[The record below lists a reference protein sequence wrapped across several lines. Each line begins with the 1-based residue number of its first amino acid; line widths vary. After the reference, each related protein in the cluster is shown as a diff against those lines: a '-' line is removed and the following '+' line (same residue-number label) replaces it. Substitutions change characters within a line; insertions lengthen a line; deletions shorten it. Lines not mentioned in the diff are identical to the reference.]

1 MGLIAVAK
9 VLLKGNQFFLSKK
22 KKPSNWVKSMYLQ
35 TVDGLFSIFTGGD
48 SHLWSAESDLFTL
61 YNSSH
66 QEEYFSL
73 QFCTQSGLFES
84 SLWSIVAWLR
94 ITICQSKKHSIY
106 ILHFFVSLF
115 HGRAEQSFHLFLSVV
130 NTAA

>member
-1 MGLIAVAK
+1 
-9 VLLKGNQFFLSKK
+9 
-22 KKPSNWVKSMYLQ
+22 MYLQ

-94 ITICQSKKHSIY
+94 ITSVSQKTFNLSFA
-106 ILHFFVSLF
+106 FFVNLVQ
-115 HGRAEQSFHLFLSVV
+115 GRAEQSFHLFFSVV